1 VTLGKLRATRQTV
14 GSLADRA
21 ISAVMGAAFDTVPK
35 GLTARAVSLHGS
47 APRQAKCDWLFTFDG
62 SLCAREAEE
71 EAADAWAGEAE
82 GAPRDE
88 PARRAELDTS
98 TSDRKLTIFSYGH
111 NVHTAPEGCEVTFDL
126 RDFACE
132 YDSRAIREGRP
143 LGSDSARDAH
153 PSGLRGAVRGVVE
166 SIERDAPASVAFMC
180 AWGKHRSMAWAEMLK
195 ADHYP
200 RARVRHLR
208 LELEGKMTTTKR
220 GTSRRDKRAAKEV
233 CWEGP

>member
-1 VTLGKLRATRQTV
+1 MTLGKLRATRQTV

-132 YDSRAIREGRP
+132 YDSRAIREEDGR
-143 LGSDSARDAH
+143 
-153 PSGLRGAVRGVVE
+153 
-166 SIERDAPASVAFMC
+166 SVAIQHEMRTHPGFAELC
-180 AWGKHRSMAWAEMLK
+180 AA
-195 ADHYP
+195 
-200 RARVRHLR
+200 
-208 LELEGKMTTTKR
+208 
-220 GTSRRDKRAAKEV
+220 
-233 CWEGP
+233 